1 MSDIKDQDIKYSIAH
16 FVGARPVSEADPLL
30 IDVPTLAVVFAVAV
44 TDVLKAAVEA
54 AESVEG
60 LGKNVTAAG
69 LKDMFSEMREDLS
82 IAVIKCA
89 AYSVANGEYIPEEPN
104 AWLESI
110 AKSSTAVFD
119 DIVNLLKPGVTK

>member
-54 AESVEG
+54 AEFVEG

-69 LKDMFSEMREDLS
+69 LKDMFSEMSEDLS

-110 AKSSTAVFD
+110 VKSSAAVFD
-119 DIVNLLKPGVTK
+119 DIVNLLEPGVTK